1 MKTVVGRDVC
11 SRAASPLKW
20 LGFFVDAVAAKLL
33 VTVSSKAIGVEGS
46 SRRCRRRCCL
56 VVFVRWCCVVVVLL
70 LSSTLHALSLSSSLT
85 TNEMTRQR
93 GYKSFSRKC
102 TMNTLSFLF
111 LSTLSRHQ
119 NAMDKNFDYH

>member
-20 LGFFVDAVAAKLL
+20 LGFFVDAVDAVAAKLL

-70 LSSTLHALSLSSSLT
+70 LSSMLHALSLFT
-85 TNEMTRQR
+85 
-93 GYKSFSRKC
+93 
-102 TMNTLSFLF
+102 
-111 LSTLSRHQ
+111 H
-119 NAMDKNFDYH
+119 DK